1 MKNLEIKTP
10 SEYYRMRRPEY
21 FSDSKVSSEVLL
33 TKEVLAFELEKIS
46 TNQKQDL
53 FEGFCRRLIEK
64 VIAPNLIPQTG
75 PTGGGD
81 GKTDAETYPVSE
93 EISDRWFIPEN
104 GWNKDE
110 KWAFAIS
117 AKKEWK
123 SKAKSDIKNI
133 LSTEREY
140 TRIYFISNQTI
151 SSKKRKDAQ
160 DELIK
165 KYEIDIVIL
174 DGTWLLEEVFKNN
187 FIDLTVDS
195 LNLSSV
201 YKNTQVLHGVNDVER
216 NKLLEELEEKIKNP
230 NRYSEYDFQ
239 KVEDALEAALLARKL
254 EKPREEVE
262 GKFDR
267 VVRFCKKLNF
277 SRLWIRIHY
286 QKAWTYLYYY
296 DDYSSFLEE
305 YKQTKQ
311 YISPSSTADELE
323 LFVNLFNSL
332 RGVCSFNCNLEDFNI
347 NLENEKK
354 EIYSLLEEVSK
365 DETRPYTSLRAEIDL
380 YFQQLMDT
388 TAKREN
394 PGPIILKL
402 YSSFEK
408 TNGMIEFPFESYHQM
423 FEEMGNLFPTS
434 VEYDKLIDLI
444 ASISEKRSSELAA
457 GKMFLQRGVQKHT
470 KKLFKESIVF
480 YGKAVIKIAKD
491 ETQYEL
497 GFALRGLG
505 YAFWELGLYW
515 ASNNC
520 FISANFIAFKLWYQ
534 QSKLDKR
541 AFECTKQLAT
551 NELLL
556 GRIPAFL
563 IWYELLQVIK
573 RQINIDESKDEV
585 PILEMLDAYMS
596 VRLANTNEAQNNLS
610 LLPDVLERMELWL
623 SQNIVLFRLG
633 YSDLIIEE
641 YKNLDINSE
650 SELHSYFELTANQPL
665 RNQLIYDSDFLSEK
679 EVVIKSKILGCTFK
693 YVMQNDIEL
702 LLTAETLAAF
712 FENYLSTSLTK
723 LAAKTEQIEIRL
735 RRNKE
740 LKLFKFTIDESGS
753 KFDFEID
760 KFSFPKESFNDV
772 QLKMVELTSRILA
785 NNFMTDDI
793 KGYLENLYKNEE
805 LNERL
810 AFVYEHRN
818 FTINILGD
826 NPRLFF
832 EEWTKGAKDY
842 KKKES
847 KLINFQIKEKKTE
860 KQNKVPKEGFQGFNP
875 TRHDENKVISI
886 IQDKLWD
893 EAKWNGFGPFYAPG
907 IGYGIFLSFVNG
919 NPAKSI
925 FENWITRFGK
935 EDTKDIIKV
944 TIIKG
949 VNKENPYWYKVHIT
963 ANMVALASDSKERYF
978 NVTARF
984 HLMTPD
990 NPENMHRIEQII
1002 RSGQKILFCPAQM
1015 TPDGRDIEPFFDKA
1029 IVKLKIDIK
1038 NAWELGLNDPAGV
1051 AILNDDNPIIPS
1063 GVNNAPVLEIIKKK
1077 KRNKARNGNN
1087 V

>member
-123 SKAKSDIKNI
+123 SKAQSDIKNI

-187 FIDLTVDS
+187 FIDMTVDS

-201 YKNTQVLHGVNDVER
+201 YKNTKVLHGVNDVER

-323 LFVNLFNSL
+323 LYVNLFNSL
-332 RGVCSFNCNLEDFNI
+332 RGFCAFNCNLEDFNI

-354 EIYSLLEEVSK
+354 EIYSILEEVSK

-380 YFQQLMDT
+380 HFQQLMDA

-394 PGPIILKL
+394 PAPIILKL
-402 YSSFEK
+402 YSSLEK
-408 TNGMIEFPFESYHQM
+408 TDGMIEFPFESYHQM

-457 GKMFLQRGVQKHT
+457 GKIFLQRGVQKHT
-470 KKLFKESIVF
+470 KNLFKESIVF

-505 YAFWELGLYW
+505 HAFWELGLYW

-541 AFECTKQLAT
+541 TFECTKQLAT

-573 RQINIDESKDEV
+573 RQIDIDESKDEI
-585 PILEMLDAYMS
+585 PIIEMLDAYMS

-650 SELHSYFELTANQPL
+650 SELHSYLELTANQPL
-665 RNQLIYDSDFLSEK
+665 RNQLIYDTDFLSEK

-712 FENYLSTSLTK
+712 FENYLSTSLRK
-723 LAAKTEQIEIRL
+723 LAAKTEEIEIRL

-740 LKLFKFTIDESGS
+740 LKLFKFTFDESGS

-772 QLKMVELTSRILA
+772 QLKMVELTSRILS

-818 FTINILGD
+818 FTTNILGD
-826 NPRLFF
+826 TPKLFF
-832 EEWTKGAKDY
+832 EAWIKGAKDY
-842 KKKES
+842 KKKDG
-847 KLINFQIKEKKTE
+847 KLINFQIKEKKKE

-893 EAKWNGFGPFYAPG
+893 QAKWNGFGPFYAPG

-963 ANMVALASDSKERYF
+963 ANMVALASESEERYF

-1002 RSGQKILFCPAQM
+1002 KSGQKILFCPAQM
-1015 TPDGRDIEPFFDKA
+1015 TPDGRDIEPFFDKG

-1063 GVNNAPVLEIIKKK
+1063 GVNDAPVLEILK
-1077 KRNKARNGNN
+1077 KRKNK
-1087 V
+1087 

>member
-21 FSDSKVSSEVLL
+21 FSDSKVSSDVVL
-33 TKEVLAFELEKIS
+33 TKEVLALELEKIS

-53 FEGFCRRLIEK
+53 FEGFCRRLVEK

-123 SKAKSDIKNI
+123 TKAESDIKNI
-133 LSTEREY
+133 LSTKREY

-160 DELIK
+160 DKFIE
-165 KYEIDIVIL
+165 KYGIDVVIL

-187 FIDLTVDS
+187 FIDITVDS
-195 LNLSSV
+195 LSLSSV
-201 YKNTQVLHGVNDVER
+201 YKYTKVLHGANDVER
-216 NKLLEELEEKIKNP
+216 NKLLEELEEKIQNP

-239 KVEDALEAALLARKL
+239 KVEDALEAAILARKL

-277 SRLWIRIHY
+277 NRLWIRIHY

-296 DDYSSFLEE
+296 NDYSAFIEE
-305 YKQTKQ
+305 YKQIKQ

-323 LFVNLFNSL
+323 LYVNLFNSL
-332 RGVCSFNCNLEDFNI
+332 RGICAFNCNLEDFNI

-354 EIYSLLEEVSK
+354 AIYSLLEEVSK
-365 DETRPYTSLRAEIDL
+365 DETRPYTSLKAEIDF

-388 TAKREN
+388 PAKREN
-394 PGPIILKL
+394 PAPIILKL
-402 YSSFEK
+402 HSSLEK
-408 TNGMIEFPFESYHQM
+408 TDGMIEFPFESYHQM
-423 FEEMGNLFPTS
+423 FEEMGDLFPTS

-457 GKMFLQRGVQKHT
+457 GRVFLQRGVQKHT
-470 KKLFKESIVF
+470 KKLYKESIVF
-480 YGKAVIKIAKD
+480 YGKAVIKLAKD

-497 GFALRGLG
+497 GFALRSLG
-505 YAFWELGLYW
+505 HAFWELGLYW

-541 AFECTKQLAT
+541 TFECTKQLAT

-563 IWYELLQVIK
+563 TWYELLQVIK
-573 RQINIDESKDEV
+573 GQIDVDESKDEI
-585 PILEMLDAYMS
+585 PILEMLDAYLS
-596 VRLANTNEAQNNLS
+596 VRLANTNDLHNSLS
-610 LLPDVLERMELWL
+610 LLPDILERMALWL

-633 YSDLIIEE
+633 HSDLIIEE
-641 YKNLDINSE
+641 YKNLNINSE
-650 SELHSYFELTANQPL
+650 SELQSYFELTANQPL
-665 RNQLIYDSDFLSEK
+665 RNQLIYDTDFLSEK

-702 LLTAETLAAF
+702 LLAAETLAAF

-723 LAAKTEQIEIRL
+723 LAAKTEEIEIRL
-735 RRNKE
+735 RRKKE

-818 FTINILGD
+818 FTTNILGD
-826 NPRLFF
+826 NPKLFF
-832 EEWTKGAKDY
+832 EAWTKGAKDY
-842 KKKES
+842 KKKEG
-847 KLINFQIKEKKTE
+847 KLINFEIKEKKKE
-860 KQNKVPKEGFQGFNP
+860 KQKKVPKEGFQGYNP

-963 ANMVALASDSKERYF
+963 ANMVALASDSKERFF

-984 HLMTPD
+984 HLMTPN

-1002 RSGQKILFCPAQM
+1002 KSGQKILFCPAQM
-1015 TPDGRDIEPFFDKA
+1015 TPDGRDIEPFFDKG

-1063 GVNNAPVLEIIKKK
+1063 GVNDAPVLEILK
-1077 KRNKARNGNN
+1077 KRKNK
-1087 V
+1087 